1 MKHTKT
7 LLCLLLALAML
18 LCAGCKNTDGV
29 QSTSEPAPESSAPE
43 TSAPTEETV
52 APTAGEAVSYQMG
65 DKIQDFTVTTF
76 DGKTVTLSEVLKEK
90 DMVLINIWATWC
102 GPCGAEFPFLQQ
114 AYEQYQDRVEVIA
127 LSCEPEDTDDV
138 LAQYAAE
145 KGMTFPVAKDTPDLA
160 SAFGVDSI
168 PTSIVVDRFGTI
180 CFLEAGSQSD
190 ADSFINLFELFLG
203 DDYTESIM
211 QYGIPRTKP
220 NVEPSSEA
228 ELASAL
234 NAEGGSLVF
243 TNDTDEYSWPM
254 VAGEQ
259 DGRAVVASSNHQ
271 VNRSEAVVNAT
282 VNAKAGD
289 AVAVTFKVSSEATFD
304 LMQIRVNG
312 ETVKCFGG
320 ERDWT
325 TYAYAFDADGEYTVS
340 VAYCKDEA
348 SEDGEDTLWIDTIE
362 LLSGDAAAAAVDANP
377 TYLFGDATTLT
388 VTNPDAKEIVFDD
401 PSQLPENTTFYI
413 VPGGTADVLLTLAPD
428 VDPETLFMYCNY
440 DGSQPAVLSCQTE
453 EGYAF
458 QSAIDSI
465 ETTGYGDSSM
475 CLYNAL
481 DSETPLMQV
490 ILFANEENVNE
501 VVATSLADENGNATV
516 SWQYA
521 DGTKPSTTARPTTS
535 ATTSSEVTYTVKYVD
550 QNGQPVAGVTC
561 QVCDDT
567 TCATYQS
574 DENGV
579 CEFTLPPY
587 AYEIHTLKLPEGYEG
602 DTTTITTAPA
612 EGGEMTIELKKK

>member
-52 APTAGEAVSYQMG
+52 APTEGEAVSHQMG

-259 DGRAVVASSNHQ
+259 DGRTVVASSNHQ

-377 TYLFGDATTLT
+377 AYLFGDATTLT

-481 DSETPLMQV
+481 DSETPLTQV

-567 TCATYQS
+567 TCATYES

-587 AYEIHTLKLPEGYEG
+587 A
-602 DTTTITTAPA
+602 
-612 EGGEMTIELKKK
+612 

>member
-1 MKHTKT
+1 
-7 LLCLLLALAML
+7 
-18 LCAGCKNTDGV
+18 
-29 QSTSEPAPESSAPE
+29 
-43 TSAPTEETV
+43 
-52 APTAGEAVSYQMG
+52 
-65 DKIQDFTVTTF
+65 
-76 DGKTVTLSEVLKEK
+76 
-90 DMVLINIWATWC
+90 
-102 GPCGAEFPFLQQ
+102 
-114 AYEQYQDRVEVIA
+114 
-127 LSCEPEDTDDV
+127 
-138 LAQYAAE
+138 
-145 KGMTFPVAKDTPDLA
+145 
-160 SAFGVDSI
+160 
-168 PTSIVVDRFGTI
+168 
-180 CFLEAGSQSD
+180 
-190 ADSFINLFELFLG
+190 
-203 DDYTESIM
+203 
-211 QYGIPRTKP
+211 
-220 NVEPSSEA
+220 
-228 ELASAL
+228 
-234 NAEGGSLVF
+234 
-243 TNDTDEYSWPM
+243 M

-312 ETVKCFGG
+312 ENVKCFGG

-377 TYLFGDATTLT
+377 AYLFGDATTLT

-535 ATTSSEVTYTVKYVD
+535 ATTSSEAVSYTHL
-550 QNGQPVAGVTC
+550 
-561 QVCDDT
+561 
-567 TCATYQS
+567 
-574 DENGV
+574 
-579 CEFTLPPY
+579 TLP
-587 AYEIHTLKLPEGYEG
+587 TNSRV
-602 DTTTITTAPA
+602 
-612 EGGEMTIELKKK
+612 

>member
-52 APTAGEAVSYQMG
+52 APTEGEAVSYQMG

-259 DGRAVVASSNHQ
+259 DGRTVVASSNHQ

-377 TYLFGDATTLT
+377 AYLFGDATTLT

-481 DSETPLMQV
+481 DSETPLTQV

-579 CEFTLPPY
+579 CEFTLPPS
-587 AYEIHTLKLPEGYEG
+587 ASESHTLKRPEGYEG

>member
-1 MKHTKT
+1 M
-7 LLCLLLALAML
+7 
-18 LCAGCKNTDGV
+18 
-29 QSTSEPAPESSAPE
+29 
-43 TSAPTEETV
+43 
-52 APTAGEAVSYQMG
+52 
-65 DKIQDFTVTTF
+65 
-76 DGKTVTLSEVLKEK
+76 
-90 DMVLINIWATWC
+90 
-102 GPCGAEFPFLQQ
+102 
-114 AYEQYQDRVEVIA
+114 
-127 LSCEPEDTDDV
+127 
-138 LAQYAAE
+138 
-145 KGMTFPVAKDTPDLA
+145 
-160 SAFGVDSI
+160 
-168 PTSIVVDRFGTI
+168 VDRFGTI

-312 ETVKCFGG
+312 ENVKCFGG

-377 TYLFGDATTLT
+377 AYLFGDATTLT

>member
-52 APTAGEAVSYQMG
+52 APTEGEAVSYQMG

-312 ETVKCFGG
+312 ENVKCFGG

-377 TYLFGDATTLT
+377 AYLFGDATTLT

-535 ATTSSEVTYTVKYVD
+535 ATTSS
-550 QNGQPVAGVTC
+550 
-561 QVCDDT
+561 
-567 TCATYQS
+567 
-574 DENGV
+574 
-579 CEFTLPPY
+579 
-587 AYEIHTLKLPEGYEG
+587 
-602 DTTTITTAPA
+602 
-612 EGGEMTIELKKK
+612 

>member
-52 APTAGEAVSYQMG
+52 APTEGEAVSYQMG

-145 KGMTFPVAKDTPDLA
+145 KGRTFPVAKDTPDLA

-259 DGRAVVASSNHQ
+259 DGRTVVASSNHQ

-377 TYLFGDATTLT
+377 AYLFGDATTLT

-481 DSETPLMQV
+481 DSETPLTQV

-579 CEFTLPPY
+579 CEFSQPPS

>member
-52 APTAGEAVSYQMG
+52 APTEGEAVSYQMG

-243 TNDTDEYSWPM
+243 TNDADEYSWPM

-377 TYLFGDATTLT
+377 AYLFGDATTLT

>member
-52 APTAGEAVSYQMG
+52 APTEGEAVSYQMG

-259 DGRAVVASSNHQ
+259 DGRTVVASSNHQ

-289 AVAVTFKVSSEATFD
+289 AVAVT
-304 LMQIRVNG
+304 G
-312 ETVKCFGG
+312 
-320 ERDWT
+320 
-325 TYAYAFDADGEYTVS
+325 
-340 VAYCKDEA
+340 
-348 SEDGEDTLWIDTIE
+348 
-362 LLSGDAAAAAVDANP
+362 LS
-377 TYLFGDATTLT
+377 
-388 VTNPDAKEIVFDD
+388 
-401 PSQLPENTTFYI
+401 
-413 VPGGTADVLLTLAPD
+413 
-428 VDPETLFMYCNY
+428 
-440 DGSQPAVLSCQTE
+440 
-453 EGYAF
+453 
-458 QSAIDSI
+458 
-465 ETTGYGDSSM
+465 
-475 CLYNAL
+475 
-481 DSETPLMQV
+481 
-490 ILFANEENVNE
+490 
-501 VVATSLADENGNATV
+501 
-516 SWQYA
+516 
-521 DGTKPSTTARPTTS
+521 
-535 ATTSSEVTYTVKYVD
+535 
-550 QNGQPVAGVTC
+550 
-561 QVCDDT
+561 
-567 TCATYQS
+567 
-574 DENGV
+574 
-579 CEFTLPPY
+579 
-587 AYEIHTLKLPEGYEG
+587 
-602 DTTTITTAPA
+602 
-612 EGGEMTIELKKK
+612 